1 MKKFFTYAGK
11 SAALLFSFMLAAI
24 ALFMLGVVISL
35 LMNEPKQ
42 AEEEASVEQVE
53 EQSEYIDAYNI
64 LDNERGVVVWSDTES
79 GEKGKVLYIRN
90 GTSFQFFGRS
100 GDDIH
105 KHHHVMNEITETMSK
120 EVVKE

>member
-42 AEEEASVEQVE
+42 AEEEASVEQA
-53 EQSEYIDAYNI
+53 EYIDAYNV
-64 LDNERGVVVWSDTES
+64 LDNKPGVVMWSDAES
-79 GEKGKVLYIRN
+79 GEKGKVLFIRD

-105 KHHHVMNEITETMSK
+105 KHRHVMNKISETMSK
-120 EVVKE
+120 EVVNE